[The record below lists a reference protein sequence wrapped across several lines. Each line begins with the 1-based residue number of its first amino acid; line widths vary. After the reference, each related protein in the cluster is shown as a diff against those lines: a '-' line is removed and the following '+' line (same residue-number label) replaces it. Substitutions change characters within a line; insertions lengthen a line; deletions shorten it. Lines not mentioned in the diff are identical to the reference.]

1 MRRSARRKT
10 RRKLVNKMKNECD
23 ISDHVR
29 LAKET
34 LETYVQTGKK
44 IDVPEWVPEEFK
56 KRRAGV
62 FVSLKKHGMLR
73 GCIGTIGP
81 VRTSIAEEIIYNAIS
96 SGTQDPRFPAVR
108 PEELNDLDYSVD
120 VLGAPEKIGSM
131 EELDVKRYGVI
142 VTSGFRRGLL
152 LPDLEGVDTPQ
163 AQVDIALQKAGIGRA
178 EHYEMERFEV
188 IRYK

>member
-1 MRRSARRKT
+1 MNHMNHEHD
-10 RRKLVNKMKNECD
+10 V
-23 ISDHVR
+23 SDHVR

-34 LETYVQTGKK
+34 LETYVRTGKK
-44 IDVPEWVPEEFK
+44 IDVPDWVPEELK

-62 FVSLKKHGMLR
+62 FVSLKKGGMLR

-108 PEELNDLDYSVD
+108 PEELEELDYSVD
-120 VLGAPEKIGSM
+120 VLGAPEKIESM
-131 EELDVKRYGVI
+131 DQLDVKRYGVI

-152 LPDLEGVDTPQ
+152 LPDLEGVDTPRE
-163 AQVDIALQKAGIGRA
+163 QVDIAMQKAGIGRS
-178 EHYEMERFEV
+178 EQYEMERFEV
-188 IRYK
+188 IRYR

>member
-1 MRRSARRKT
+1 MT
-10 RRKLVNKMKNECD
+10 RGKLVNNMKSEYD
-23 ISDHVR
+23 VSDHVK

-34 LETYVQTGKK
+34 LEMYVRTGKK
-44 IDVPEWVPEEFK
+44 IGVPDWVPEEFK

-62 FVSLKKHGMLR
+62 FVSLKKQGMLR

-108 PEELNDLDYSVD
+108 PDELDALDYSVD
-120 VLGAPEKIGSM
+120 VLGEPEKVDSM
-131 EELDVKRYGVI
+131 DKLDVKRYGVI

-163 AQVDIALQKAGIGRA
+163 EQVEIALQKAGIGRL

-188 IRYK
+188 IRYR

>member
-1 MRRSARRKT
+1 M
-10 RRKLVNKMKNECD
+10 NQMKSEHD
-23 ISDHVR
+23 ASDHVR

-34 LETYVQTGKK
+34 LESYVRTGKR

-62 FVSLKKHGMLR
+62 FVSLKKDGMLR

-96 SGTQDPRFPAVR
+96 SGTQDPRFPAIR
-108 PEELNDLDYSVD
+108 PEELEALDYSVD
-120 VLGAPEKIGSM
+120 VLGAPEKIESM
-131 EELDVKRYGVI
+131 DELDVRRYGII

-152 LPDLEGVDTPQ
+152 LPDLEGVDTPRE
-163 AQVDIALQKAGIGRA
+163 QVDIALQKAGIGRL
-178 EHYEMERFEV
+178 EQYEMERFEV
-188 IRYK
+188 IRYR

>member
-1 MRRSARRKT
+1 MNQEHD
-10 RRKLVNKMKNECD
+10 V
-23 ISDHVR
+23 SDHVR

-34 LETYVQTGKK
+34 LENYVRTGKK
-44 IDVPEWVPEEFK
+44 IDVPDWVPDEFK

-62 FVSLKKHGMLR
+62 FVSLKKGGMLR

-108 PEELNDLDYSVD
+108 PEELEALDYSVD
-120 VLGAPEKIGSM
+120 VLGAPEKIQSM
-131 EELDVKRYGVI
+131 DELDVKRYGVI
-142 VTSGFRRGLL
+142 VTAGFRRGLL
-152 LPDLEGVDTPQ
+152 LPDLEGVDTPRE
-163 AQVDIALQKAGIGRA
+163 QVDIALQKAGIGRS
-178 EHYEMERFEV
+178 EQYEMERFEV